1 MQEFNIVRLL
11 SDCSFDCI
19 IGAGIACVIIF
30 VFKRFLKASTK
41 ICLGLAFII
50 GAAATASI
58 SAFLL
63 KESAEVAATKA
74 VTAGGVAAVLTA
86 FMKKFAFTDKEELKS
101 NIEKLLSSIVLSDE
115 LDKVVDEIIVKILD
129 KGCGSDEIKSVI
141 LDNLSEDIDDE
152 SLDKVCAF
160 IMSSIEKHKQNK
172 SDKKN
177 N

>member
-1 MQEFNIVRLL
+1 
-11 SDCSFDCI
+11 
-19 IGAGIACVIIF
+19 
-30 VFKRFLKASTK
+30 
-41 ICLGLAFII
+41 
-50 GAAATASI
+50 
-58 SAFLL
+58 
-63 KESAEVAATKA
+63 
-74 VTAGGVAAVLTA
+74 
-86 FMKKFAFTDKEELKS
+86 MKKFAFTDKEELKS

-172 SDKKN
+172 SDKN
-177 N
+177 DN

>member
-74 VTAGGVAAVLTA
+74 VTAGGVAAGLTA

-115 LDKVVDEIIVKILD
+115 LDKVVIKNDTLRKYFPRSYTPKQMEDTIIKLLD
-129 KGCGSDEIKSVI
+129 QWQR
-141 LDNLSEDIDDE
+141 
-152 SLDKVCAF
+152 
-160 IMSSIEKHKQNK
+160 KQHRQNER
-172 SDKKN
+172 
-177 N
+177 